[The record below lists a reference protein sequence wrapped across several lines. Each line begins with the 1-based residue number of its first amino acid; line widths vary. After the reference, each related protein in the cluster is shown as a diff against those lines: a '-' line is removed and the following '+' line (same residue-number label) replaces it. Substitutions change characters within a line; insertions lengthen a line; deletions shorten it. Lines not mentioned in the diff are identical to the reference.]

1 MITFDDLVLNGYLV
15 FDYLDTSAIGSY
27 TQQAN
32 PSLVLSGD
40 GAQGYLGI
48 YDQELDVELV
58 FESVATQEFLA
69 PTSAQAYLQ
78 STNVQTILYGGSSQE
93 HIAIAAGEWG
103 QSGTVTLVAVLLS
116 TQEYYDAAIQ
126 TADVYLTVEL
136 GTAFQE
142 YYGSGGTIV
151 SEQNANVV
159 ITYHGIALQD
169 WEDQFS
175 GPQAY
180 ASRTS
185 VVGIVDGYTSFPML
199 LDPNGVA
206 PEYFYIKFVSA
217 DHGWLTNEGLGGEPV
232 AVEISYTRPGEV
244 TKTPLASVTPDRD
257 TILVYSYAQPA
268 FNDLYDMLALGEFNF
283 YARGFERFA
292 DYTLNQRFEGDALL
306 RIRAYYDA

>member
-15 FDYLDTSAIGSY
+15 FDDLDTSAIGSY

-32 PSLVLSGD
+32 PSLVLSG
-40 GAQGYLGI
+40 GGSQGYLGI

-58 FESVATQEFLA
+58 FEFATTQEFLA
-69 PTSAQAYLQ
+69 PTAAQAYLQ
-78 STNVQTILYGGSSQE
+78 STNVQTILYGGSAQE

-103 QSGTVTLVAVLLS
+103 QSGTVIFVAVLLS
-116 TQEYYDAAIQ
+116 TQEYYDAVIQ

-136 GTAFQE
+136 GSYQE
-142 YYGSGGTIV
+142 YYGAGGTV
-151 SEQNANVV
+151 AGEQDANVV
-159 ITYHGIALQD
+159 LIYDGIALQD

-180 ASRTS
+180 SSRQS

-206 PEYFYIKFVSA
+206 PSYFYLKFVSA
-217 DHGWLTNEGLGGEPV
+217 DNGWLNNEGLGGEPV
-232 AVEISYTRPGEV
+232 AVEISYTRPGENI
-244 TKTPLASVTPDRD
+244 KIPLASVTPDRD
-257 TILVYSYAQPA
+257 TLLIYPYANPA
-268 FNDLYDMLALGEFNF
+268 FNHLYDMLAVGEFNF

-292 DYTLNQRFEGDALL
+292 DYSLNQRFEGDALL